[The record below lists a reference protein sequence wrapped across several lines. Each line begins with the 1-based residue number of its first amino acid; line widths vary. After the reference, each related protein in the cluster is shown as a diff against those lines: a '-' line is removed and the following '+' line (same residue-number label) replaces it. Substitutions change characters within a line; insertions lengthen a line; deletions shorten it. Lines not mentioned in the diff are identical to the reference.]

1 MPMIKGANTY
11 FYFDVAEYQESYS
24 KDIYDSNWLIVKMA
38 ARVGELYWCATD
50 ACLRTFELLA
60 LKEWLQDLSCCW
72 VSGSQLRFTEG
83 EIGFLAGESGVI
95 DIVLDFGFHP
105 LGGKYR
111 YGVDSEFVLSFKVFD
126 GDLKRLIREVD
137 MLIERFPVRH

>member
-1 MPMIKGANTY
+1 MIIVKDDASC
-11 FYFDVAEYQESYS
+11 FSFDVVGYQYSHS

-95 DIVLDFGFHP
+95 DVVLDFGFHP

-126 GDLKRLIREVD
+126 GDLKRLIRDID
-137 MLIERFPVRH
+137 MLIEKFPVRH